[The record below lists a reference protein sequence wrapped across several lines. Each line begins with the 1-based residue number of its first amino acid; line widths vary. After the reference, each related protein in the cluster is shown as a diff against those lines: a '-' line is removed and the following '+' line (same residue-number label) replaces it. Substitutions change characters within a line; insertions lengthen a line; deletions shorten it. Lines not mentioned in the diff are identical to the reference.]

1 MNAITDFLK
10 VKRYVSLQKVSADIC
25 VVCNK
30 EITALM
36 QSFCG
41 ACGKVFHLNQR
52 KDMSVK
58 ECGEVWLDEERMGL
72 MFRCENCIQDE
83 DKGGHK

>member
-52 KDMSVK
+52 KDMSEK

-83 DKGGHK
+83 DQGGHK